1 MKKKIVLA
9 GVVLLMAFS
18 SACGKN
24 NTDNQSE
31 QKVEKVE
38 KQKELEKKEEKKEDK
53 VHMTTDYIPDD
64 YRDGYFIVRKSEET
78 ALYGLVDSKGKVVIE
93 PIYDHLYFTMM
104 NQKTYLRADFEG
116 KMGILKLNG
125 KEQVECQ
132 YANIVSTGNIGWLA
146 EKEDKKQVLLDEKG
160 NVTRELQG
168 KYTGVLGD
176 RYLYKNKIGLEEGEA
191 YGMLKMEAT
200 DYYDL
205 NENLLKEYKG
215 EDWVYYYTGVENLF
229 FRQSPSPHKDERFT
243 YLQLFEMGGEN
254 VVNVG
259 LGSDIIKDM
268 IIDENLAVIMVNPVG
283 MGLKDNKGKED
294 YLTKGLE
301 KDKIC
306 YLDLNTK
313 KFVDY
318 KPESDKVVFEEVG
331 NFQKV
336 TNEKGEELVKDKI
349 QEVDSFDYHHLIENV
364 DGETAL
370 IDDKGNF
377 LIPFGTELRIGQ
389 GEFYYNGEEVRESE
403 AMFEAE
409 GSFGFCFENNEG
421 QYECFGFN
429 K

>member
-1 MKKKIVLA
+1 
-9 GVVLLMAFS
+9 
-18 SACGKN
+18 
-24 NTDNQSE
+24 
-31 QKVEKVE
+31 
-38 KQKELEKKEEKKEDK
+38 
-53 VHMTTDYIPDD
+53 MTTDYISDD
-64 YRDGYFIVRKSEET
+64 YREGYFIVRKSEET
-78 ALYGLVDSKGKVVIE
+78 ALYGLVDGKGKVVIE
-93 PIYDHLYFTMM
+93 PIYDHLYFTTMKE
-104 NQKTYLRADFEG
+104 KTYLRANFEG

-125 KEQVECQ
+125 KEQVKCQ
-132 YANIVSTGNIGWLA
+132 YANIESTGNIGWLA
-146 EKEDKKQVLLDEKG
+146 EKEDKTQVLLDEKG
-160 NVTRELQG
+160 NVRRELQRR
-168 KYTGVLGD
+168 YTGVLGD
-176 RYLYKNKIGLEEGEA
+176 RYLYENRSDFLHEGEA
-191 YGMLKMEAT
+191 YGMLEMEAT

-229 FRQSPSPHKDERFT
+229 FRQIPSPHKDEQFT

-259 LGSDIIKDM
+259 LGSDRIKGM
-268 IIDENLAVIMVNPVG
+268 IVDESLAAIWVDPFG
-283 MGLKDNKGKED
+283 TGLKGKED

-301 KDKIC
+301 KDKVC

-318 KPESDKVVFEEVG
+318 KPESDKVIFEEVG
-331 NFQKV
+331 NFKKV
-336 TNEKGEELVKDKI
+336 KNEKGEELVKDKI
-349 QEVDSFDYHHLIENV
+349 QEVESFDYHHLIENV

-389 GEFYYNGEEVRESE
+389 GAFHYNGKEIKKSE

-409 GSFGFCFENNEG
+409 ESFGFCFENNEG
-421 QYECFGFN
+421 QYECFGFD

>member
-9 GVVLLMAFS
+9 GLVLLMAFS

-38 KQKELEKKEEKKEDK
+38 KQKEPGKKEEKKEDK

-64 YRDGYFIVRKSEET
+64 YREGYFIVRKSEET
-78 ALYGLVDSKGKVVIE
+78 ALYGLVDGKGKVVIE
-93 PIYDHLYFTMM
+93 PIYDHLYFTTMKE
-104 NQKTYLRADFEG
+104 KTYLRANFEG

-125 KEQVECQ
+125 KEQVKCQ
-132 YANIVSTGNIGWLA
+132 YANIESTGNIGWLA
-146 EKEDKKQVLLDEKG
+146 EKEDKTQVLLDEKG
-160 NVTRELQG
+160 NVRRELQRR
-168 KYTGVLGD
+168 YTGVLGD
-176 RYLYKNKIGLEEGEA
+176 RYLYENRSDFLHEGEA
-191 YGMLKMEAT
+191 YGMLEMEAT

-229 FRQSPSPHKDERFT
+229 FRQIPSPHKDEQFT

-259 LGSDIIKDM
+259 LGSDRIKGM
-268 IIDENLAVIMVNPVG
+268 IVDESLAAIWVDPFG
-283 MGLKDNKGKED
+283 TGLKGKED

-301 KDKIC
+301 KDKVC

-318 KPESDKVVFEEVG
+318 KPESDKVIFEEVG
-331 NFQKV
+331 NFKKV
-336 TNEKGEELVKDKI
+336 KNEKGEELVKDKI
-349 QEVDSFDYHHLIENV
+349 QEVESFDYHHLIENV

-389 GEFYYNGEEVRESE
+389 GAFHYNGKEIKKSE

-409 GSFGFCFENNEG
+409 ESFGFCFENNEG
-421 QYECFGFN
+421 QYECFGFD